1 MPGFSLSPTRP
12 FRAVCPV
19 VSRPP
24 VTPPP
29 RPVPSVSPS
38 PPDVGLPPIGPT
50 SPTSRISREERG
62 GERREWEQWAG
73 VRPWGGLQVDDVTR
87 IRPIRERHQE
97 GLVPTLAPPLSG
109 DPGGRRHRHP
119 TNQGARREFKR
130 RRVKWVAGPARAAD
144 DGRTMWRD
152 GNWRPPHTPN
162 TRKSSSRNPL
172 QELLLQPCAL
182 QDPNKNALACSSL
195 TPMLDRLR
203 LREACSPLSPVKP
216 PVSVWPDF
224 APELPGSLERRT
236 EADPSDAKEQLI
248 PRNSSTP
255 RVSAEV
261 LDPSPKSPASAPS
274 PLQDKSGGEWECL
287 TRWEPDVPDGGQAEA
302 GKEAGNI
309 SLDPEARSPSSR
321 DTRECEPTEDAEV
334 GSLDDAVAAPED
346 AGPPRRLTAIPSL
359 PGSEHQERDSQE
371 SPERARSPAASGPL
385 SGSSVPGPPGLP
397 VPATDAP
404 AGPGTGDTEPAA
416 PGGGGPDPPGAEETT
431 PGAEAARVAPGPMAA
446 GGRRTLVTSTGTQV
460 SPFSWLEKGVNTSA
474 LWESLCQSF
483 SLPAGLREAGA
494 GTTPIPKCSVGTWL
508 TPPAFPEKSVNAGRA
523 RTQDNAA
530 ETDSLLWCVPPDL
543 NALSRRELEDRLL
556 SSLIILEALSGQLR
570 ARQAQGTAPPPDP
583 PSRRDG
589 STQTDVTSLTEKEHL
604 YQTLYIRAAEKLQDL
619 KRNRE
624 CERELEQARSAMQ
637 SWTLES
643 QELLSLL
650 GTSLRTSKEDL
661 AAVHREGDRAESAV
675 SRCQLVLEQAKA
687 ALQHF
692 REERDQARC
701 REEEAL
707 RGKEAAKTVLEV
719 FCAHSSQ
726 RISQLQQDL
735 ASQRELCG
743 LLREAQAQQE
753 SAHQER
759 GEVVRQAEGLA
770 STMQED
776 WLAMQLNYATW
787 AALLKRSHSLMER
800 LAADSHRALREHGAL
815 RQERDEAVE
824 EREQVSKQLAEVS
837 AQWEDSKSQMERLA
851 LENGRLEQ
859 DLHARLQSLARTE
872 GRLEEL
878 QGQHAGCAPDLA
890 AKDEALARLAVDR
903 EEREARWQRE
913 EAALRR
919 ANEELREQQAALAR
933 EVRDLRESLEFMDQE
948 SQVTHSELAT
958 VESQLKATLSVHREQ
973 KLQCE
978 ELKDTVEHLLAEQ
991 VTTKAEAEELR
1002 AQLEKMH
1009 RGALGLGPL
1018 TASLHGLA
1026 LSLRAALRE
1035 DEKEGERGIPDLST
1049 ACTPARRPPPPDD
1062 STFLGSVL
1070 RAVAGEKPVPG
1081 PVPGPGPSLGS
1092 HSSAFTR
1099 VEPAMPPKLAGHGS
1113 PESPDIERS
1122 LAELESLVSELQSLG
1137 SLLRESKEE
1146 AVAVLQRELDGLRAR
1161 LEAEQKQQ
1169 REALAAQEAKVEQMS
1184 QALCTRYKNE
1194 KELQEVIRQQDKK
1207 ILQQID
1213 KSGEVTVLQEEVA
1226 QLRHLLQRAE
1236 TKAKVLQEELACQQ
1250 GPGHQSAGPD
1260 WMQEKVWLR
1269 QEVDQLRL
1277 RLLEVEDEK
1286 TLLLVKSK
1294 SHRNVLEENLRRSE
1308 KELGKLDTIIE
1319 QIRETLLNIPKV
1331 VGGCRELQGLLELLG

>member
-1 MPGFSLSPTRP
+1 M
-12 FRAVCPV
+12 
-19 VSRPP
+19 
-24 VTPPP
+24 
-29 RPVPSVSPS
+29 
-38 PPDVGLPPIGPT
+38 
-50 SPTSRISREERG
+50 
-62 GERREWEQWAG
+62 W
-73 VRPWGGLQVDDVTR
+73 
-87 IRPIRERHQE
+87 
-97 GLVPTLAPPLSG
+97 
-109 DPGGRRHRHP
+109 
-119 TNQGARREFKR
+119 
-130 RRVKWVAGPARAAD
+130 RAAHPS
-144 DGRTMWRD
+144 
-152 GNWRPPHTPN
+152 PPHTPQP
-162 TRKSSSRNPL
+162 KSSNRNPL
-172 QELLLQPCAL
+172 QELLLQPCTL
-182 QDPNKNALACSSL
+182 QDPGKNALACSSL

-203 LREACSPLSPVKP
+203 LREACSPLTPLKP
-216 PVSVWPDF
+216 PLTVWPDL
-224 APELPGSLERRT
+224 APELPGSLEKRT
-236 EADPSDAKEQLI
+236 EAGPSDAEEQLI

-255 RVSAEV
+255 RVSTEV
-261 LDPSPKSPASAPS
+261 LDPSLQSQASAPS
-274 PLQDKSGGEWECL
+274 PVQDKSGGEWEFF
-287 TRWEPDVPDGGQAEA
+287 TRWEPDAPDVGQAEA
-302 GKEAGNI
+302 GKEASSI
-309 SLDPEARSPSSR
+309 SLDPCLALAQARSPSSQVAK
-321 DTRECEPTEDAEV
+321 ECEPTKDVEAAGPEV
-334 GSLDDAVAAPED
+334 SSLDDAVAGPEG
-346 AGPPRRLTAIPSL
+346 AGPPRHLAAAPSL
-359 PGSEHQERDSQE
+359 PCSEPQERDSRE
-371 SPERARSPAASGPL
+371 SPERARTEAASGTL
-385 SGSSVPGPPGLP
+385 SDSSLLSSTVLGPPGL
-397 VPATDAP
+397 PATDAP
-404 AGPGTGDTEPAA
+404 AGPGTGDTEPLA
-416 PGGGGPDPPGAEETT
+416 PGGGDADPPGAEEPTS
-431 PGAEAARVAPGPMAA
+431 GAETPAG
-446 GGRRTLVTSTGTQV
+446 GGRRTPVTSTGTQV

-474 LWESLCQSF
+474 LWESLCPNF
-483 SLPAGLREAGA
+483 TLPSGLREVGA

-508 TPPAFPEKSVNAGRA
+508 TPPAFSEKNVNTARA
-523 RTQDNAA
+523 CTQDNAA
-530 ETDSLLWCVPPDL
+530 ETDSLLWCLPPDL

-570 ARQAQGTAPPPDP
+570 AWQTQGTAPPPKP

-589 STQTDVTSLTEKEHL
+589 STQTDVTSLPEVRGPETSPGPWRPQGQSLPLEVVKKEHL

-637 SWTLES
+637 SLTLES

-650 GTSLRTSKEDL
+650 SSSLRTLKEDR
-661 AAVHREGDRAESAV
+661 AAVHQECDQVESVV
-675 SRCQLVLEQAKA
+675 SQCQLVVEHAKA
-687 ALQHF
+687 TLQRF
-692 REERDQARC
+692 REERDQAMC

-735 ASQRELCG
+735 ASQQELCG

-753 SAHQER
+753 SAHQEQ
-759 GEVVRQAEGLA
+759 GEVVRQAEVLA

-776 WLAMQLNYATW
+776 WLAMQLNQYATW

-800 LAADSHRALREHGAL
+800 LAAESHRALREHGAL
-815 RQERDEAVE
+815 RQERDEAVK

-837 AQWEDSKSQMERLA
+837 AQWEDSKSQMEQLA
-851 LENGRLEQ
+851 LENGRLAQ
-859 DLHARLQSLARTE
+859 DLHAHLQTLARTE
-872 GRLEEL
+872 GQLEAL
-878 QGQHAGCAPDLA
+878 QGQHAGCAQDLA
-890 AKDEALARLAVDR
+890 AKDEALAQLALDR
-903 EEREARWQRE
+903 EEQEVRWQWE
-913 EAALRR
+913 EAVLRR

-958 VESQLKATLSVHREQ
+958 VESQLKTTLSVHREQ

-978 ELKDTVEHLLAEQ
+978 ELKDTVENLLAEQ
-991 VTTKAEAEELR
+991 VSSKAEAGELQV
-1002 AQLEKMH
+1002 QLEKM
-1009 RGALGLGPL
+1009 RQGALGLGSL
-1018 TASLHGLA
+1018 TASLHGLT

-1035 DEKEGERGIPDLST
+1035 DEQEGERGIPALST

-1081 PVPGPGPSLGS
+1081 PVPGPVPSLGS

-1099 VEPAMPPKLAGHGS
+1099 VEPAMPSKLAGHGS

-1146 AVAVLQRELDGLRAR
+1146 AVAALQRELDGLRSR

-1184 QALCTRYKNE
+1184 QALCVRYKNE

-1236 TKAKVLQEELACQQ
+1236 TKATVLQEELTCQQ

-1269 QEVDQLRL
+1269 QEVDKLRL

-1286 TLLLVKSK
+1286 SLLLVKSK